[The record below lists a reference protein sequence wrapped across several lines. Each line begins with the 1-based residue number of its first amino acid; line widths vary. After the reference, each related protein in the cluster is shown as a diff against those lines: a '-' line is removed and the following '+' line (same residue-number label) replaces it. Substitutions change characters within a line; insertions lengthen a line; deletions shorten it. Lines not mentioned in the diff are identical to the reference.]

1 MAVYYHTYYF
11 RQSQTINAM
20 PDGTKGGDG
29 AQSAGLTVTGGS
41 ATGHGNG
48 GGGAVSAGASSGTR
62 TATSGAGSGGV
73 IYIYARRKRPET
85 T

>member
-1 MAVYYHTYYF
+1 MSSLTNYY
-11 RQSQTINAM
+11 RQAQTINAM

-29 AQSAGLTVTGGS
+29 AQSAGLSVTAAS

-48 GGGAVSAGASSGTR
+48 GGGAVSAGASTGSR
-62 TATSGAGSGGV
+62 SATSGAGSNGV
-73 IYIYARRKRPET
+73 IFIYARRKRSET